1 MKLFIASKLYDTTA
15 KTIAEIEKEVQKDL
29 DYYVGKD
36 KVIFKLCITGKTASM
51 SFFRGVDY
59 FSLYA
64 DPKSMIVDADAYMVT
79 GEGVGGFRMPCQFP
93 KVPFGYSYS
102 MEQIEFLNAYQ
113 ESAEILG
120 ADKIKNAELNIEENK
135 IVLIVKM

>member
-29 DYYVGKD
+29 DNYIGKD
-36 KVIFKLCITGKTASM
+36 KVIFKLCITGKNVSM
-51 SFFRGVDY
+51 SFFREVDY

-64 DPKSMIVDADAYMVT
+64 DPKSMIIDADAYMVT
-79 GEGVGGFRMPCQFP
+79 GEGFGGFRMPCQFP

-102 MEQIEFLNAYQ
+102 MEQIEFLKAYK

-120 ADKIKNAELNIEENK
+120 ADKIKNADLNIEENK